1 MTLKS
6 RYISVGSL
14 LVLSLFVIVI
24 GKVYKK
30 SDESASVQG
39 KIPESQLSRETWRKH
54 PSVIHLHHH
63 CRKCE
68 EVKEVQE
75 TFPGHPIMLSG
86 INKEQIEK
94 GYDLP
99 VDALWR
105 KEAEEDLQKMME
117 LIGEIYV
124 KADKGNASNV
134 VLSRETVSE
143 MQEKL
148 KGTGEPVIIS
158 EIYGNMENFENAD
171 NFLKK
176 CMEGAGGQTVIYEI
190 HSGGSIG
197 RMKFFFDGTD
207 MYVLN
212 VSAVWDD
219 ENEPQIIYASCTR
232 IKQWSYT
239 EKGWFCYELC
249 VPEPPEVTEIV
260 DGSGMLRIRPM
271 TDENREMS
279 KKCVLGLAYQ
289 GNNLLCSNWDTDNMK
304 ELDYNGLYEYLYA
317 MKYGEKFDSAN
328 APDGIPKEEFESLI
342 KEYLPITEE
351 NIQKYAVFDEKNQT
365 YAWEP
370 LGCFHYAPTYFGT
383 SFPEVTNIKENEDG
397 TITLTI
403 DAVCQMILCDE
414 AVITHELTVRFFE
427 DGSFQYLGNKI
438 LNDGIKDIPEYQYR
452 IDRQ

>member
-1 MTLKS
+1 MILKS
-6 RYISVGSL
+6 RYILVGAL
-14 LVLSLFVIVI
+14 LVLSFIIFVM
-24 GKVYKK
+24 GKAYKK
-30 SDESASVQG
+30 SS
-39 KIPESQLSRETWRKH
+39 
-54 PSVIHLHHH
+54 
-63 CRKCE
+63 
-68 EVKEVQE
+68 
-75 TFPGHPIMLSG
+75 

-99 VDALWR
+99 VDALLR
-105 KEAEEDLQKMME
+105 KEAEEDLQEMME

-134 VLSRETVSE
+134 VLSKETVSK

-148 KGTGEPVIIS
+148 KRTGKPVIMS
-158 EIYGNMENFENAD
+158 GIYANMENFEKAD

-176 CMEGAGGQTVIYEI
+176 CAEGISGQTVIYEI
-190 HSGGSIG
+190 HSGGGIS

-212 VSAVWDD
+212 VAATWDD
-219 ENEPQIIYASCTR
+219 ENEPEIIHASYTR
-232 IKQWSYT
+232 IKKWRYT

-260 DGSGMLRIRPM
+260 DGSGMLRIKPM

-304 ELDYNGLYEYLYA
+304 ELDYNGLYEYLYV
-317 MKYGEKFDSAN
+317 MKYGEKFDFAN
-328 APDGIPKEEFESLI
+328 APDGIQKEEFESLI
-342 KEYLPITEE
+342 MEYLPITEE
-351 NIQKYAVFDEKNQT
+351 NIQKYAVFNKKNQT
-365 YAWEP
+365 YDWEP
-370 LGCFHYAPTYFGT
+370 LGCFNYAPTYFGT
-383 SFPEVTNIKENEDG
+383 SFPEVTNIKKNEDG
-397 TITLTI
+397 TVTLTV

-427 DGSFQYLGNKI
+427 DGSFQYEGNKI

-452 IDRQ
+452 ISRK